1 MGCPTWTLSAI
12 KWMEYFADLLFYW
25 TFIGIFVLIMV
36 RWNLLLVFP
45 APMII
50 ACALGLCILLKIMV
64 SLSILCGLHESWG
77 LFTSMLI
84 YFLIFLG
91 LAAVVLKTKAPVIME
106 YANPTKLKEVA
117 EKLSSCLLQE
127 GASSMTDIVN
137 QQTNAIANNVNQQ
150 ANAVANNA
158 LQQTNAVANN
168 ALQQT
173 NAVGQSLAQQTN
185 AVANNALQQTNSL
198 GQSLAQQT
206 NAVANNAL
214 QQTNA
219 LGQSLA
225 QPIAAANNA
234 ALQAN
239 AVGQSLAQPM
249 PQITI
254 NVPQAK

>member
-1 MGCPTWTLSAI
+1 MGCPTWTISAI

-36 RWNLLLVFP
+36 NPSLLLVFP
-45 APMII
+45 APMVIG
-50 ACALGLCILLKIMV
+50 AALFVSVVLKIFT
-64 SLSILCGLHESWG
+64 SITILCGLHESWG

-91 LAAVVLKTKAPVIME
+91 LAAVVLKTKAPIIME
-106 YANPTKLKEVA
+106 YASPTKMKELT
-117 EKLSSCLLQE
+117 EKISTCLLQE

-168 ALQQT
+168 AIQQTNAVANNALQQT

-185 AVANNALQQTNSL
+185 AV
-198 GQSLAQQT
+198 
-206 NAVANNAL
+206 
-214 QQTNA
+214 
-219 LGQSLA
+219 GQSLA
-225 QPIAAANNA
+225 QPIVAANNA

-239 AVGQSLAQPM
+239 AAGQSFAQPM

>member
-36 RWNLLLVFP
+36 NPSLLLVFP
-45 APMII
+45 APMVIG
-50 ACALGLCILLKIMV
+50 AALFVSVVLKIFT
-64 SLSILCGLHESWG
+64 SITILCGLHESWG

-91 LAAVVLKTKAPVIME
+91 LAAVVLKTKAPIIME
-106 YANPTKLKEVA
+106 YASPTKMKELT
-117 EKLSSCLLQE
+117 EKISTCLLQE

-150 ANAVANNA
+150 A
-158 LQQTNAVANN
+158 
-168 ALQQT
+168 
-173 NAVGQSLAQQTN
+173 
-185 AVANNALQQTNSL
+185 
-198 GQSLAQQT
+198 

>member
-1 MGCPTWTLSAI
+1 MGCPTWTISAI

-36 RWNLLLVFP
+36 NPTLLLAMP
-45 APMII
+45 APMVIGG
-50 ACALGLCILLKIMV
+50 ALFVSVVLKIFT
-64 SLSILCGLHESWG
+64 SITILCGLHESWG

-91 LAAVVLKTKAPVIME
+91 LAAVVLKTKAPIIME
-106 YANPTKLKEVA
+106 YANPTKFKEVA

-173 NAVGQSLAQQTN
+173 NTVGQSLAQQTN
-185 AVANNALQQTNSL
+185 AVANNALQQTN
-198 GQSLAQQT
+198 
-206 NAVANNAL
+206 AVANNAL
-214 QQTNA
+214 QQTNTI
-219 LGQSLA
+219 GQSLA

>member
-91 LAAVVLKTKAPVIME
+91 LAAVVLKTKAPIIME
-106 YANPTKLKEVA
+106 YANPTKFKEVA

-173 NAVGQSLAQQTN
+173 NTVGQSLAQQTN
-185 AVANNALQQTNSL
+185 AVANNALQQTN
-198 GQSLAQQT
+198 
-206 NAVANNAL
+206 AVANNAL
-214 QQTNA
+214 QQTNTI
-219 LGQSLA
+219 GQSLA

>member
-36 RWNLLLVFP
+36 NPTLLLAMP
-45 APMII
+45 APMVIGG
-50 ACALGLCILLKIMV
+50 ALFVSVVLKIFT
-64 SLSILCGLHESWG
+64 SITILCGLHESWG

-91 LAAVVLKTKAPVIME
+91 LAAVVLKTKAPILME

-127 GASSMTDIVN
+127 GATSVTDIVN

-173 NAVGQSLAQQTN
+173 NAVGQSLTQQTN
-185 AVANNALQQTNSL
+185 AVANNALQQTNTF

-206 NAVANNAL
+206 NAV
-214 QQTNA
+214 
-219 LGQSLA
+219 GQSFA
-225 QPIAAANNA
+225 QPIASVNNA

>member
-36 RWNLLLVFP
+36 NPTLLLAMP
-45 APMII
+45 APMVIG
-50 ACALGLCILLKIMV
+50 AALFVSVVLKIFT
-64 SLSILCGLHESWG
+64 SITILCGLHESWG

-91 LAAVVLKTKAPVIME
+91 LAAVVLKTKAPILME

-127 GASSMTDIVN
+127 GATSVTDIVN

-173 NAVGQSLAQQTN
+173 NAVGQSF
-185 AVANNALQQTNSL
+185 
-198 GQSLAQQT
+198 AQQT

-219 LGQSLA
+219 VGQSLA
-225 QPIAAANNA
+225 QQTNAVGQSFAQPIASVNNA

>member
-1 MGCPTWTLSAI
+1 MGCPTWTISAI

-36 RWNLLLVFP
+36 NPSLLLVFP
-45 APMII
+45 APMVIG
-50 ACALGLCILLKIMV
+50 AALFVSVVLKIFT
-64 SLSILCGLHESWG
+64 SITILCGLHESWG

-91 LAAVVLKTKAPVIME
+91 LAAVVLKTKAPIIME
-106 YANPTKLKEVA
+106 YASPTKLKEVA

-127 GASSMTDIVN
+127 GATSVTDIVN

-185 AVANNALQQTNSL
+185 AVANNALQQTN
-198 GQSLAQQT
+198 
-206 NAVANNAL
+206 AVANNAL

-219 LGQSLA
+219 VGQSLA
-225 QPIAAANNA
+225 QPIVAANNA

>member
-36 RWNLLLVFP
+36 NPTLLLAMP
-45 APMII
+45 APMVIGG
-50 ACALGLCILLKIMV
+50 ALFVSVVLKIFT
-64 SLSILCGLHESWG
+64 SITILCGLHESWG

-91 LAAVVLKTKAPVIME
+91 LAAVVLKTKAPIIME
-106 YANPTKLKEVA
+106 YANPTKFKEVA

-173 NAVGQSLAQQTN
+173 NTVGQSLAQQTN
-185 AVANNALQQTNSL
+185 AVANNALQQTN
-198 GQSLAQQT
+198 
-206 NAVANNAL
+206 AVANNAL
-214 QQTNA
+214 QQTNTI
-219 LGQSLA
+219 GQSLA

>member
-1 MGCPTWTLSAI
+1 MGCPTWTISAI

-36 RWNLLLVFP
+36 NPSLLLVFP
-45 APMII
+45 APMVIG
-50 ACALGLCILLKIMV
+50 AALFV
-64 SLSILCGLHESWG
+64 SVLCGLHESWG

-91 LAAVVLKTKAPVIME
+91 LAAVVLKTKAPIIME
-106 YANPTKLKEVA
+106 YASPTKMKELT
-117 EKLSSCLLQE
+117 EKISTCLLQE

-185 AVANNALQQTNSL
+185 AV
-198 GQSLAQQT
+198 
-206 NAVANNAL
+206 
-214 QQTNA
+214 
-219 LGQSLA
+219 GQSLA
-225 QPIAAANNA
+225 QPIVAANNA

-239 AVGQSLAQPM
+239 AAGQSFAQPM

>member
-36 RWNLLLVFP
+36 NPSLLLVMP

-50 ACALGLCILLKIMV
+50 GAALAVSVVLKIFV
-64 SLSILCGLHESWG
+64 SVSILCGLHESWG

-91 LAAVVLKTKAPVIME
+91 LAAVVLKTKAPIIME
-106 YANPTKLKEVA
+106 YASPAKLKELT

-127 GASSMTDIVN
+127 GASSVTDIVN

-150 ANAVANNA
+150 
-158 LQQTNAVANN
+158 TNAIANN

-185 AVANNALQQTNSL
+185 AVANNALQQTN
-198 GQSLAQQT
+198 
-206 NAVANNAL
+206 AV
-214 QQTNA
+214 
-219 LGQSLA
+219 GQSLA
-225 QPIAAANNA
+225 QPIATANTIGQSLA
-234 ALQAN
+234 QPIPPTHV
-239 AVGQSLAQPM
+239 VGQSLAQPM

>member
-36 RWNLLLVFP
+36 NPSLLLVFP
-45 APMII
+45 APMVIG
-50 ACALGLCILLKIMV
+50 AALFVSVVLKIFT
-64 SLSILCGLHESWG
+64 SITILCGLHESWG

-91 LAAVVLKTKAPVIME
+91 LAAVVLKTKAPIIME
-106 YANPTKLKEVA
+106 YASPTKMKELT
-117 EKLSSCLLQE
+117 EKISTCLLQE

-158 LQQTNAVANN
+158 LQQTNA
-168 ALQQT
+168 
-173 NAVGQSLAQQTN
+173 
-185 AVANNALQQTNSL
+185 
-198 GQSLAQQT
+198 
-206 NAVANNAL
+206 
-214 QQTNA
+214 

-239 AVGQSLAQPM
+239 AAGQSFAQPM

>member
-36 RWNLLLVFP
+36 NPTLLLAMP
-45 APMII
+45 APMVIGG
-50 ACALGLCILLKIMV
+50 ALFVSVVLKIFT
-64 SLSILCGLHESWG
+64 SITILCGLHESWG

-91 LAAVVLKTKAPVIME
+91 LGAVVLKTKAPILME

-127 GASSMTDIVN
+127 GATSVTDIVN

-173 NAVGQSLAQQTN
+173 NTVGQSLAQQTN
-185 AVANNALQQTNSL
+185 AVANNALQQTN
-198 GQSLAQQT
+198 T
-206 NAVANNAL
+206 I
-214 QQTNA
+214 
-219 LGQSLA
+219 GQSLA

>member
-1 MGCPTWTLSAI
+1 MGCPTWTISAI

-36 RWNLLLVFP
+36 NPSLLLVFP
-45 APMII
+45 APMVIG
-50 ACALGLCILLKIMV
+50 AALFVSVVLKIFT
-64 SLSILCGLHESWG
+64 SITILCGLHESWG

-91 LAAVVLKTKAPVIME
+91 LAAVVLKTKAPIIME
-106 YANPTKLKEVA
+106 YASPTKMKELT
-117 EKLSSCLLQE
+117 EKISTCLLQE

-158 LQQTNAVANN
+158 LQQTNAVGQSLA
-168 ALQQT
+168 QQT
-173 NAVGQSLAQQTN
+173 NAVGQSLAQ
-185 AVANNALQQTNSL
+185 
-198 GQSLAQQT
+198 
-206 NAVANNAL
+206 
-214 QQTNA
+214 
-219 LGQSLA
+219 
-225 QPIAAANNA
+225 PIVAANNA

-239 AVGQSLAQPM
+239 AAGQSFAQPM

>member
-25 TFIGIFVLIMV
+25 TFIGIFVLIMI

-45 APMII
+45 APMVI

-64 SLSILCGLHESWG
+64 SVSILCGLHESWG

-91 LAAVVLKTKAPVIME
+91 LAAVVLKTKAPIIME
-106 YANPTKLKEVA
+106 YANPTKMKELT
-117 EKLSSCLLQE
+117 EKISSCLLQE

-158 LQQTNAVANN
+158 LQQTNAVGQSLAQQTNAVANN

-185 AVANNALQQTNSL
+185 AVANNALQQTN
-198 GQSLAQQT
+198 
-206 NAVANNAL
+206 AV
-214 QQTNA
+214 
-219 LGQSLA
+219 GQSLA
-225 QPIAAANNA
+225 QPIAVANNA

>member
-25 TFIGIFVLIMV
+25 TFIGIFVLIMI

-45 APMII
+45 APMVI

-64 SLSILCGLHESWG
+64 SVSILCGLHESWG

-91 LAAVVLKTKAPVIME
+91 LAAVVLKTKAPIIME
-106 YANPTKLKEVA
+106 YANPTKLKELT
-117 EKLSSCLLQE
+117 EKISSCLLQE

-158 LQQTNAVANN
+158 LQQTNAV
-168 ALQQT
+168 
-173 NAVGQSLAQQTN
+173 GQSFAQQTN
-185 AVANNALQQTNSL
+185 AVANNALQQTN
-198 GQSLAQQT
+198 T
-206 NAVANNAL
+206 I
-214 QQTNA
+214 
-219 LGQSLA
+219 GQSLA
-225 QPIAAANNA
+225 QPIAAANTIGQSLA
-234 ALQAN
+234 QPIPPTH

>member
-1 MGCPTWTLSAI
+1 MGCPTWTISAI

-36 RWNLLLVFP
+36 NPSLLLVFP
-45 APMII
+45 APMVIG
-50 ACALGLCILLKIMV
+50 AALFVSVVLKIFT
-64 SLSILCGLHESWG
+64 SITILCGLHESWG

-91 LAAVVLKTKAPVIME
+91 LAAVVLKTKAPIIME
-106 YANPTKLKEVA
+106 YASPTKMKELT
-117 EKLSSCLLQE
+117 EKISTCLLQE

-158 LQQTNAVANN
+158 LQQTNA
-168 ALQQT
+168 
-173 NAVGQSLAQQTN
+173 
-185 AVANNALQQTNSL
+185 
-198 GQSLAQQT
+198 
-206 NAVANNAL
+206 
-214 QQTNA
+214 

-225 QPIAAANNA
+225 QPIVAANNA

-239 AVGQSLAQPM
+239 AAGQSFAQPM